1 MKSLNRLAVSMSLM
15 LVLGLSAVAGEAQSP
30 PCPPP
35 DPGEMSAPPCSTAQL
50 TSDDPTP
57 GQTSTPPS
65 SNAVTEYVVVDT
77 AIDFVESVLSLF

>member
-1 MKSLNRLAVSMSLM
+1 MKNASRLGASILLLLM
-15 LVLGLSAVAGEAQSP
+15 VGLPAIADCSV
-30 PCPPP
+30 
-35 DPGEMSAPPCSTAQL
+35 DPGILSTPPCSTAQL

>member
-1 MKSLNRLAVSMSLM
+1 MNNLKRLCLSIVLTLVVAMS
-15 LVLGLSAVAGEAQSP
+15 VFAGEVHAP

-35 DPGEMSAPPCSTAQL
+35 DPGELQTPPCSTAQL

-57 GQTSTPPS
+57 GQTDTPPNGS
-65 SNAVTEYVVVDT
+65 AVTEYIVAGA

>member
-1 MKSLNRLAVSMSLM
+1 MKNLKRMGLAFVLT
-15 LVLGLSAVAGEAQSP
+15 LVVALSAFAGETSTP

-35 DPGEMSAPPCSTAQL
+35 DPGEMQTPPCSNAQL

-57 GQTSTPPS
+57 GQTDTPPS
-65 SNAVTEYVVVDT
+65 ESAVTEYVVAGA

>member
-1 MKSLNRLAVSMSLM
+1 MNNLKRLCLTI
-15 LVLGLSAVAGEAQSP
+15 GLTLALAASAFGDDPQPA
-30 PCPPP
+30 PCN
-35 DPGEMSAPPCSTAQL
+35 PGEIHSPPCSTAQE

-65 SNAVTEYVVVDT
+65 ASGVTEYVVADI

>member
-1 MKSLNRLAVSMSLM
+1 MNNLKRLCLIIGLT
-15 LVLGLSAVAGEAQSP
+15 LVLAASAFGDDPQPA
-30 PCPPP
+30 PCN
-35 DPGEMSAPPCSTAQL
+35 PGEVHSPPCSTAQL

-65 SNAVTEYVVVDT
+65 SNPVTEYVVVDA

>member
-1 MKSLNRLAVSMSLM
+1 MKSLNRLAASLSLM
-15 LVLGLSAVAGEAQSP
+15 LVLGLSAIAGEVQSP

-57 GQTSTPPS
+57 GQTDTPPS
-65 SNAVTEYVVVDT
+65 ASAVTEYVVAGA

>member
-1 MKSLNRLAVSMSLM
+1 MKNLKRLSLAF
-15 LVLGLSAVAGEAQSP
+15 VLTFVVAFCAFAGESSTP

-35 DPGEMSAPPCSTAQL
+35 DPGEMQTPPCSTAQL

-65 SNAVTEYVVVDT
+65 ASVVTQNVVADT
-77 AIDFVESVLSLF
+77 AIDFVESILSLF